1 MTIAI
6 KTRTIERLRDDL
18 RESGRRPSVV
28 LSSAYETLT
37 RAGLLSPEEQAAL
50 TRIEPLAEVM
60 FLMMAADGTL
70 AEDER
75 EVLRGAVRGLS
86 DDGIRTGTVNVM
98 LERFEAELTRHG
110 AEARLDELARDLH
123 GDAASA
129 EGAFIL
135 AAAVAFADGDVTDA
149 EDALIND
156 LAETFGIDEQRANQL
171 LDRLDED

>member
-86 DDGIRTGTVNVM
+86 DDGIRTGPVNVM